1 MKKIICLLSLCLLL
15 AGCNTFGSNYSG
27 MSSSE
32 IENSTFLATCDV
44 PSLYI
49 YPEKSQKDIL
59 ADMEAL
65 GYKFVGESHWYGA
78 ADMVTNEDALSKAA
92 SLGACVVM
100 WKVEYQFAASTYTR
114 ARNYYSGL
122 FFTKIE
128 R

>member
-1 MKKIICLLSLCLLL
+1 MKKIICLLGLSLLL
-15 AGCNTFGSNYSG
+15 SGCNTFSSYYSG
-27 MSSSE
+27 MSSGE
-32 IENSTFLATCDV
+32 IEDSANLATCDV

-49 YPEKSQKDIL
+49 YPEKSHEDIL
-59 ADMEAL
+59 VDMETL

-100 WKVEYQFAASTYTR
+100 WKVEYQFAASTYTK